1 MRTAGSMPG
10 RRKARSSCSNRC
22 NLAQHG
28 HSYGIIGAMRKKRM
42 TMLNKNKSVTEFPD
56 VPTEKLVRTEID
68 PSLSQIVIKG
78 DPCENEA
85 DDWDEA

>member
-1 MRTAGSMPG
+1 
-10 RRKARSSCSNRC
+10 
-22 NLAQHG
+22 
-28 HSYGIIGAMRKKRM
+28 MRKKRK

-68 PSLSQIVIKG
+68 QSLSRIVIKD

>member
-1 MRTAGSMPG
+1 
-10 RRKARSSCSNRC
+10 
-22 NLAQHG
+22 
-28 HSYGIIGAMRKKRM
+28 MRKKRM

-78 DPCENEA
+78 DPCENDA
-85 DDWDEA
+85 DDWKEA